1 MKIRTIVGIDPS
13 LTSTGVAVIH
23 HPDHPRGL
31 IFRNDPLPGA
41 ALPGDR
47 LGRSVELRRVRS
59 KGKASASW
67 DERGDRL
74 GELVVGIID
83 AVPSQALVLMEAPAY
98 GAKGSGA
105 FDRAGLWWAIHT
117 ELRYGNG
124 CRVVPVTP
132 PQRAKYATGAG
143 NADKDR
149 VLAAVI
155 RRYPAVE
162 VSGNDEADALAMA
175 ALGARLVGHPID
187 GDMPA
192 AHLDALTKLL
202 PEFEAD

>member
-1 MKIRTIVGIDPS
+1 MTEHHTIVGIDPS
-13 LTSTGVAVIH
+13 LTSTGIAVIH
-23 HPDHPRGL
+23 HPGQFGARPVRSAPY
-31 IFRNDPLPGA
+31 PLPEG
-41 ALPGDR
+41 
-47 LGRSVELRRVRS
+47 GRSVELRRVQS

-74 GELVVGIID
+74 RLLVGGIID
-83 AVPSQALVLMEAPAY
+83 AVPTRSLVLMEAPAY
-98 GAKGSGA
+98 GAKGTGQ

-117 ELRYGNG
+117 ELRWVLG

-155 RRYPAVE
+155 RRYPSVE
-162 VSGNDEADALAMA
+162 VTGNDEADALVIAAM
-175 ALGARLVGHPID
+175 GARLTGHPID

-192 AHLDALTKLL
+192 AHLAALDKLQA
-202 PEFEAD
+202 EFRD

>member
-1 MKIRTIVGIDPS
+1 MRGHPVTEPHPHIVGIDPS

-23 HPDHPRGL
+23 PRLAYTAMTPGY
-31 IFRNDPLPGA
+31 PLRE
-41 ALPGDR
+41 DSR
-47 LGRSVELRRVRS
+47 TIELHRVQS

-74 GELVVGIID
+74 NLLVGGIID
-83 AVPSQALVLMEAPAY
+83 AVPMRALVLIESPAY
-98 GAKGSGA
+98 GAKGTGQ
-105 FDRAGLWWAIHT
+105 FDRAGLWWALHDA
-117 ELRYGNG
+117 LRHDRS

-155 RRYPAVE
+155 RRYPSVE
-162 VSGNDEADALAMA
+162 VTGNDEADALVIAAM
-175 ALGARLVGHPID
+175 GARLTGRPID

-192 AHLDALTKLL
+192 AHLAALDKLQAEFL
-202 PEFEAD
+202 P